1 MDWELTSDD
10 SVSGQVAETFN
21 VTGGTVM
28 FGDGVRIK
36 NITLQVSKI
45 LACEQALKLNREP
58 VSNRDAKFSLVRCYN
73 LYVSAELYICQLLKH
88 YA

>member
-45 LACEQALKLNREP
+45 LACEQALKLNRN
-58 VSNRDAKFSLVRCYN
+58 SHWSDAIIYMFPLSSI
-73 LYVSAELYICQLLKH
+73 YVNC
-88 YA
+88 